1 MGILILL
8 FGLSVLVVGGELLV
22 RGAVG
27 FSKKMKISSLVIGMT
42 VVAFGTSAP
51 ELLVSVQSAIG
62 GNPGIAIG
70 NVIGSN
76 IANISL
82 VLALTVIVFPIVM
95 DRQTMRIDFPIMIFS
110 MFLFSYFSFDGIITL
125 IEGLILFSLVFIFT
139 FFLFIN
145 SRSKENKS
153 VVEIELSN
161 KESFGKLILFFLL
174 GFICLYFGAE
184 WFIDGSV
191 IIANYLFEGNPDKD
205 LIIGVTV
212 VAFGTS
218 VPELATSLVAA
229 YRKEPSLS
237 IGNLIGSNIFN
248 ILLVLG
254 FTSIIKPIKVSQ
266 DVLIFDSVYMIG
278 VAFLLMI
285 LFLIGK
291 KITRFKG
298 IVLILSYIVYILI
311 VLFRMKTGVLEF

>member
-51 ELLVSVQSAIG
+51 ELLVSAQSAIG

-291 KITRFKG
+291 KINRFKG

>member
-1 MGILILL
+1 MGIIILL

-27 FSKKMKISSLVIGMT
+27 FSRKIKISSLVIGMT

-51 ELLVSVQSAIG
+51 ELLVSIQSATG

-70 NVIGSN
+70 NVVGSN

-82 VLALTVIVFPIVM
+82 VLALTVIAFPIVM
-95 DRQTMRIDFPIMIFS
+95 DRQTMRIDFPIMILS
-110 MFLFSYFSFDGIITL
+110 MFLFFYFSFDGKISL
-125 IEGLILFSLVFIFT
+125 IEGIILFSLVFIFT
-139 FFLFIN
+139 LFLIIN
-145 SRSKENKS
+145 SRNKENRS

-161 KESFGKLILFFLL
+161 KDSLGKFILFFLS

-191 IIANYLFEGNPDKD
+191 IIANYLFQGNPDKD

-218 VPELATSLVAA
+218 VPELVTSLVAA

-254 FTSIIKPIKVSQ
+254 FTSIIRPLKVSQ
-266 DVLIFDSVYMIG
+266 DVLVFDSIYMIG

-285 LFLIGK
+285 LFLMGK

-298 IVLILSYIVYILI
+298 IILILSYVVYILI
-311 VLFRMKTGVLEF
+311 ILFRMKTGVVEF

>member
-51 ELLVSVQSAIG
+51 ELLVSAQSAIG